1 VLVVAMG
8 LGVLAQSVPARLG
21 MSDQEAQEN
30 VRRTIE
36 IDSLSYTVVAK
47 RAFMALS
54 PAARAAMVDAGF
66 GWTKAYVESPAFKQ
80 AYLRTRDEQKPATPE
95 VKGTV
100 DDELKARQAKEVKD
114 LEDTKNEMSMLSA
127 AQRAQLDATIKRAE
141 DQMKTPQMIAL
152 MRTSIESDRAQAQKE
167 YQDSLTRWQH
177 DLPADPMILVA
188 RVLRNFLDVSKD
200 VDFAAAV
207 HRAGDGNLQF
217 VNSAYE
223 AKPGGWKMCFR
234 AGKEAVAAARTDAT
248 NWLKTLPPAE

>member
-1 VLVVAMG
+1 MG
-8 LGVLAQSVPARLG
+8 LGVLAQSVPARIA
-21 MSDQEAQEN
+21 MTDQEAQED

-36 IDSLSYTVVAK
+36 MDSLSYSVAAK

-66 GWTKAYVESPAFKQ
+66 AWTKAYVESPAFKQ
-80 AYLRTRDEQKPATPE
+80 AYLRTRDEQKPAPPE

-100 DDELKARQAKEVKD
+100 DDELKEKQAEQMKD
-114 LEDTKNEMSMLSA
+114 LQDALQAMSMLSP
-127 AQRAQLDATIKRAE
+127 AQRAQTEATIKQTAE
-141 DQMKTPQMIAL
+141 QMKTPQMIAL
-152 MRTSIESDRAQAQKE
+152 MRTSIEHDRAQAQKD
-167 YQDSLTRWQH
+167 YQDNVARWQH
-177 DLPADPMILVA
+177 DIPADPMILVA

-207 HRAGDGNLQF
+207 HRVGDGNLQF

-248 NWLKTLPPAE
+248 NWLKTLPQ